1 MSDRSYLFSEVL
13 FGMIHDN
20 VKRRDYV
27 FRRMSLCHSYPLSEE
42 GAVLSDYKTTR
53 IGVRRMS
60 CCRDEKSIDV
70 NDLRRTLL
78 LSVSL
83 PHL

>member
-1 MSDRSYLFSEVL
+1 
-13 FGMIHDN
+13 
-20 VKRRDYV
+20 
-27 FRRMSLCHSYPLSEE
+27 MSLVPSPV
-42 GAVLSDYKTTR
+42 GAVLSEYKTTR
-53 IGVRRMS
+53 IGVKRVP

-83 PHL
+83 PY